1 MDRGH
6 RKSLDT
12 SSLCLRDSNRCHQ
25 SSGPL
30 SIFQFLGYRL
40 PRFSLCIQALKPTRG
55 FLSIIRLLE
64 RAQARN
70 TENRR
75 TYVHLMSSDDNRVSM
90 TVWCT
95 LIPPDEIEKLIKF
108 EDDLRSV
115 NQTYEDWLVSMRGKS
130 IIGGDTGIILDRIR
144 ILMINIGIACGM
156 NRDLAEEIQEILSAH
171 LRVRALGLVDELP
184 EKSTDDLATKEALSK
199 FFSDLRF
206 TRDIFPEEEIAK
218 VTPEKIKAPKGQTK
232 VLSKFLGGGSKEV
245 DKQRITKR
253 ILLES
258 SNVLKRIYIRLLSP
272 DPWGEY

>member
-1 MDRGH
+1 
-6 RKSLDT
+6 
-12 SSLCLRDSNRCHQ
+12 
-25 SSGPL
+25 
-30 SIFQFLGYRL
+30 
-40 PRFSLCIQALKPTRG
+40 
-55 FLSIIRLLE
+55 
-64 RAQARN
+64 
-70 TENRR
+70 
-75 TYVHLMSSDDNRVSM
+75 MSSDDNRVSM